1 MAESYRERI
10 LRFFPDTECDDMGT
24 PLFCRMALTG
34 GVRVCVSMRCADC
47 WGEEVKNEQ
56 SGADQSDE

>member
-1 MAESYRERI
+1 MTYREKI
-10 LRFFPDTECDDMGT
+10 LRVFPDTECDETGT

-47 WGEEVKNEQ
+47 WGEEVE
-56 SGADQSDE
+56 E

>member
-10 LRFFPDTECDDMGT
+10 LRVFPDTECNDMGT

-47 WGEEVKNEQ
+47 WGEEVE
-56 SGADQSDE
+56 E